1 MTATELWLVRHGEST
16 ANIQATEAQRALL
29 EVIPVDHRDADVP
42 LSQTGVRQAEALGSW
57 LAANA
62 GGAVPA
68 AIWSSPYLRAQQ
80 TLAVALGVSGLE
92 RSFLVDERLRDRE
105 LGILDTL
112 TAHGVDQRYP
122 EEAARRRWLGKFYYR
137 PPGGEAWTDVALR
150 VRSFLRDVDAGDASG
165 PVLVAAHDAVVLV
178 FLYLCLGW
186 SEQELLAFAAG
197 NTVLNASITRLTRS
211 PGERL
216 WTLEAFSL
224 ADHLQAV
231 GAPVTEHAGDTDVHP
246 R

>member
-16 ANIQATEAQRALL
+16 ANVQATESQRALL

-42 LSQTGVRQAEALGSW
+42 LSETGVRQAEALGAW

-62 GGAVPA
+62 GGTVPA

-112 TAHGVDQRYP
+112 TSHGVDQRYP

-150 VRSFLRDVDAGDASG
+150 VRSFLRDVDSSETSG
-165 PVLVAAHDAVVLV
+165 PVLITAHDAVVLI

-186 SEQELLAFAAG
+186 SEQELLAFASS
-197 NTVLNASITRLTRS
+197 NTVLNASITRLTRQ
-211 PGERL
+211 PGDQF
-216 WTLEAFSL
+216 WTLDVFSHD
-224 ADHLQAV
+224 AHLEAV
-231 GAPVTEHAGDTDVHP
+231 GAPVTEHGGDTDVQP

>member
-29 EVIPVDHRDADVP
+29 EVIPVEHRDADVP
-42 LSQTGVRQAEALGSW
+42 LSETGVRQAEALGSW
-57 LAANA
+57 LAANV
-62 GGAVPA
+62 GGPVPA

-92 RSFLVDERLRDRE
+92 QSFLVDERLRDRE

-112 TAHGVDQRYP
+112 TSHGVDQRYP
-122 EEAARRRWLGKFYYR
+122 DEAARRRWLGKFYYR

-150 VRSFLRDVDAGDASG
+150 VRSFLRDVDTGEAPG
-165 PVLVAAHDAVVLV
+165 PVLITAHDAVVLI

-186 SEQELLAFAAG
+186 SEQELLAFASN
-197 NTVLNASITRLTRS
+197 NTVLNASITRLTRQ
-211 PGERL
+211 PGERFWRL
-216 WTLEAFSL
+216 DVFSHDAHLEA
-224 ADHLQAV
+224 V
-231 GAPVTEHAGDTDVHP
+231 GVPVTEHAGDTDVQP

>member
-16 ANIQATEAQRALL
+16 ANVQATETQRARL
-29 EVIPVDHRDADVP
+29 EVIPVEHRDADVP
-42 LSQTGVRQAEALGSW
+42 LSDTGVRQAEALGSW

-62 GGAVPA
+62 GEAVPT
-68 AIWSSPYLRAQQ
+68 AIWSSPYQRARE
-80 TLAVALGVSGLE
+80 TLSVALGVSGLE

-112 TAHGVDQRYP
+112 TSHGVDERYP

-150 VRSFLRDVDAGDASG
+150 VRSFLRDVDADDASG

-197 NTVLNASITRLTRS
+197 NTVLNASVTRLTRQ

-216 WTLEAFSL
+216 WTLEVFSDG
-224 ADHLQAV
+224 AHLEAV
-231 GAPVTEHAGDTDVHP
+231 GAPITEHAGDTDVQP
-246 R
+246 I